1 MSKLNVASTPLMEQY
16 RQIKSQYQD
25 TILLYRMGDF
35 YETFY
40 EDAQLISKLLGIAL
54 TKRAHGKSAH
64 VPLAGFPYHA
74 LENYMYKLV
83 KAGHRVAICE
93 QVEDPKLA
101 KGLVKRSVIEIV
113 TPGTTLSEKLLD
125 HKSNNYL
132 AALFIG
138 TEKAGLAC
146 SDVSTGE
153 LYLSEVEWSNLVD
166 HLIPFAPR
174 EILVSK
180 IQKEKIA
187 GLLDRRISAVLTPRD
202 DWVFEYNYAS
212 EQIRKNYKTHSLKGF
227 GLDLLREGVIVAGA
241 ILNYLQENNKSGLD
255 HIRRPRILNLTDYMI
270 LDEATRRNLEI
281 YDPIREDIGGNT
293 LLAVLDKT
301 KTAMGGRLLKRWFT
315 QPLRQVNKIN
325 TRLQLVAAMIDH
337 KPTLHAIQKLLSEIS
352 DLERLISKI
361 SIGRCNARDLIN
373 LKDSLQII
381 PLLVVQIRES
391 ASAEL
396 QTHFAKLKE
405 LPQIIDLISR
415 SIVDDPPVTITEGD
429 MIRAGFNAELD
440 ELHSITHSG
449 KNWLV
454 SLQEEERKRTGIN
467 NLKINYNKVFGY
479 YIEITNSNLSKIP
492 PDYLR
497 KQTLVNAERFITP
510 SLKEKED
517 KILGAEEK
525 IKQLE
530 YDLFQQVRVELI
542 KQTAEIQENSIL
554 LAFLDC
560 ICSLAQAAV
569 ENHYV
574 RPEVNDD
581 QILQIKNGRHPVVEK
596 FLSPGEEFVPN
607 YVYLNPADEQIWII
621 TGPNMAGKSTFLRQV
636 GLTVFMAQ
644 LGSYVPADEARIGVV
659 DRIFTRV
666 GASDN
671 LASGESTFLVEMN
684 ETANILS
691 NASPRSLILLD
702 EIGRGTSTFDGLSI
716 AWAVAEYLHNEK
728 NLRAKTLFAT
738 HYHELTELA
747 RLYPRIK
754 NYNIAV
760 EEWGN
765 QILFLRKIVPGGT
778 DHSYG
783 IHVAQMAGLPGTVI
797 ERSREILANLEANEL
812 TVNSLPKLATHQSG
826 RDIDPNQMSLFQ
838 VQNSSV
844 VEDAI
849 KALDIDNLTP
859 MQALIK
865 LSELKNLT
873 RAEKKEGSEKKTKKE

>member
-1 MSKLNVASTPLMEQY
+1 MEQY
-16 RQIKSQYQD
+16 RQIKAQHQD

-40 EDAQLISKLLGIAL
+40 EDAQLISRLLGIAL

-74 LENYMYKLV
+74 LESYMYKLV
-83 KAGHRVAICE
+83 RAGHRVAICE

-101 KGLVKRSVIEIV
+101 KGVVKRNVIEIV

-125 HKSNNYL
+125 HKTNNYL
-132 AALFIG
+132 AALFVG
-138 TEKAGLAC
+138 PEKTGLAF

-153 LYLSEVEWSNLVD
+153 FNICEVEIAGLVD
-166 HLIPFAPR
+166 QLIPFAPR
-174 EILVSK
+174 EILIPK
-180 IQKEKIA
+180 FQQEKISS
-187 GLLDRRISAVLTPRD
+187 LLDRRISAVLTLQD
-202 DWVFEYNYAS
+202 DWVFEFNYAS
-212 EQIRKNYKTHSLKGF
+212 ELVKKKYQLHSLKGF

-241 ILNYLQENNKSGLD
+241 IIYYLQENSKSGLN
-255 HIRRPRILNLTDYMI
+255 HIRRPRILNLTDFMI
-270 LDEATRRNLEI
+270 LDESTRRNLEI
-281 YDPIREDIGGNT
+281 YNPIREDIGGNT

-301 KTAMGGRLLKRWFT
+301 RTAMGGRLLRRWFT

-325 TRLQLVAAMIDH
+325 TRLQLIAELIAN
-337 KPTLHAIQKLLSEIS
+337 KPALHAVQKLLAEIS

-361 SIGRCNARDLIN
+361 SIGRCNARDLIS
-373 LKDSLQII
+373 LKESLRII
-381 PLLVVQIRES
+381 PLIAAQIKAS
-391 ASAEL
+391 ASPAL
-396 QTHFAKLKE
+396 QRHFAVLRE
-405 LPQIIDLISR
+405 LPQLIDLITR
-415 SIVDDPPVTITEGD
+415 SITDDPPVAITDGG
-429 MIRAGFNAELD
+429 MIKTGFNVELD
-440 ELHSITHSG
+440 ELRTVAHTG

-467 NLKINYNKVFGY
+467 NLKIHYNKVFGY
-479 YIEITNSNLSKIP
+479 YIEITKSNLSKIP
-492 PDYLR
+492 PDYIR
-497 KQTLVNAERFITP
+497 KQTLVNAERFVTP
-510 SLKEKED
+510 DLKEKEE

-530 YDLFQQVRVELI
+530 YDLFQQVRADLI
-542 KQTAEIQENSIL
+542 KQTAEIQEDSIL
-554 LAFLDC
+554 LSFLDC
-560 ICSLAQAAV
+560 ICSLAQAAI
-569 ENHYV
+569 ENRYT

-581 QILQIKNGRHPVVEK
+581 QILQIKSGRHPVVEK
-596 FLSPGEEFVPN
+596 FLHPGEEFVPN
-607 YVYLNPADEQIWII
+607 HVYLNPEDEQIWII
-621 TGPNMAGKSTFLRQV
+621 TGPNMAGKSTFLRQI
-636 GLTVFMAQ
+636 GLIVFMAQ
-644 LGSYVPADEARIGVV
+644 IGSYVPAEEARIGVV

-691 NASPRSLILLD
+691 NASSRSLILLD

-716 AWAVAEYLHNEK
+716 AWAVAEYLHNEI

-765 QILFLRKIVPGGT
+765 QILFLRQIIPGGT
-778 DHSYG
+778 DNSYG

-812 TVNSLPKLATHQSG
+812 TLNSLPKLATHQPG
-826 RDIDPNQMSLFQ
+826 RNTSHDQLSLFQ
-838 VQNSSV
+838 VQKSSV
-844 VEDAI
+844 IENAI
-849 KALDIDNLTP
+849 KELDIDNLTP
-859 MQALIK
+859 VQALLK

-873 RAEKKEGSEKKTKKE
+873 DEENKDKADRKSKKKSKS

>member
-1 MSKLNVASTPLMEQY
+1 MEQY

-54 TKRAHGKSAH
+54 TRRAHGKSAH

-74 LENYMYKLV
+74 LENYLYKLV

-101 KGLVKRSVIEIV
+101 RGVVKRNVIEIV

-125 HKSNNYL
+125 NKSNNYL
-132 AALFIG
+132 AALLISE
-138 TEKAGLAC
+138 EKAGMAF

-153 LYLSEVEWSNLVD
+153 FYICEVEPAGIIN
-166 HLIPFAPR
+166 HLISFAPK
-174 EILVSK
+174 EILICK

-187 GLLDRRISAVLTPRD
+187 DLLGRQIAAVLTPRD
-202 DWVFEYNYAS
+202 DWIFDHNYAS
-212 EQIRKNYKTHSLKGF
+212 ELIRKKYSTHSLKGF
-227 GLDLLREGVIVAGA
+227 GLEQLKEGVIAAGA
-241 ILNYLQENNKSGLD
+241 LLNYLQENSKSNLE
-255 HIRRPRILNLTDYMI
+255 HLHRPRVLNLTEYMI
-270 LDEATRRNLEI
+270 LDESTRRNLEI
-281 YDPIREDIGGNT
+281 YNPLREDIGGNT

-301 KTAMGGRLLKRWFT
+301 QTSMGGRLLKRWFI
-315 QPLRQVNKIN
+315 QPLRQVDTINK
-325 TRLQLVAAMIDH
+325 RLSLVEEILKN
-337 KPTLHAIQKLLSEIS
+337 KPVLPSLQKLLGEIS
-352 DLERLISKI
+352 DLERLVGKI
-361 SIGRCNARDLIN
+361 SAGRANARDLIS

-381 PLLVVQIRES
+381 PLIAAQVNES
-391 ASAEL
+391 GSDLL
-396 QTHFAKLKE
+396 QTHFAGLQGVPP
-405 LPQIIDLISR
+405 LITLISK
-415 SIVDDPPVTITEGD
+415 SIQDNPPLTITEGD
-429 MIRAGFNAELD
+429 IIRTGFNADLD
-440 ELHSITHSG
+440 ELQAVAHSG
-449 KNWLV
+449 KNWIAG
-454 SLQEEERKRTGIN
+454 LQAEERKRTGIN

-479 YIEITNSNLSKIP
+479 YIEVTQSNLSKIP
-492 PDYLR
+492 TDYIR

-510 SLKEKED
+510 DLKEKEE

-530 YDLFQQVRVELI
+530 YDLFQQIREEVLKYTV
-542 KQTAEIQENSIL
+542 EIQGNSSL

-560 ICSLAQAAV
+560 TCSLAQAAV
-569 ENHYV
+569 ENRYV
-574 RPEVNDD
+574 RPVVTDER
-581 QILQIKNGRHPVVEK
+581 IMQIKNSRHPVVEK
-596 FLSPGEEFVPN
+596 FLHPGEEFIPN
-607 YVYLNPADEQIWII
+607 NIYLNPEEEQIWII

-636 GLTVFMAQ
+636 GLIVFMAQ
-644 LGSYVPADEARIGVV
+644 IGSYVPADEARIGVV

-671 LASGESTFLVEMN
+671 LASGESTFLIEMN
-684 ETANILS
+684 ETANILN
-691 NASPRSLILLD
+691 NASASSLILLD
-702 EIGRGTSTFDGLSI
+702 EIGRGTSTFDGLAI

-754 NYNIAV
+754 NYNITV

-783 IHVAQMAGLPGTVI
+783 IHVAQMAGIPMTVI
-797 ERSREILANLEANEL
+797 ERSREILAIW
-812 TVNSLPKLATHQSG
+812 K
-826 RDIDPNQMSLFQ
+826 RMS
-838 VQNSSV
+838 
-844 VEDAI
+844 
-849 KALDIDNLTP
+849 
-859 MQALIK
+859 
-865 LSELKNLT
+865 
-873 RAEKKEGSEKKTKKE
+873 